1 VTEKLQNVN
10 IDMAVLVEYRKRVE
24 DYQKRSKDLEE
35 AVQSRDSAKQRV
47 DDLRE
52 RRLEE
57 FMDGF
62 STISLRLKEMYQ
74 VSKIQSLPLSFQGR

>member
-1 VTEKLQNVN
+1 MTEKLQNVN
-10 IDMAVLVEYRKRVE
+10 VDMAVLVEYRKRVE

-47 DDLRE
+47 DDLRN

-57 FMDGF
+57 FMEGF
-62 STISLRLKEMYQ
+62 SAISLRLKEMYQ
-74 VSKIQSLPLSFQGR
+74 VSRR